1 MTFKKLILKIHL
13 WLGLS
18 SGLIVVILG
27 ITGCL
32 YAFEEELRPIVHDY
46 YYVDQIKDKK
56 LPLSQL
62 IVMSKPA
69 QKWEK
74 WIACRQLHQA

>member
-13 WLGLS
+13 WLGLA

-32 YAFEEELRPIVHDY
+32 YSFEEELRPIVHDY
-46 YYVDQIKDKK
+46 YYVDQVKEKK
-56 LPLSQL
+56 LPLSQIIEITKKANKNPNL
-62 IVMSKPA
+62 
-69 QKWEK
+69 
-74 WIACRQLHQA
+74 